1 MATNATTDTPVTPGE
16 DTDTAAAT
24 LPANETPA
32 TETPATETPTTEN
45 TDTAATPPATDTQPK
60 FVFPGVPRRY
70 WGELCKAAEKADK
83 EAAEA
88 EADADETETRHHAC
102 LAALSNAAET
112 EAAAEDAAAVA
123 KGRAKVAADAAER
136 ATSTEELHERRRKAD
151 EAAEAAFEAEKNAA
165 AVKAQIEAKRRSGDL
180 LLKEVERKR
189 EKARQ
194 LRDAADKARRRAEE
208 YEVPRLLEQL
218 AKQAEV
224 ERMALEAGALRAARR
239 NLPRVNCRDCR
250 FWEPWSF
257 DPRRGGCHA
266 RPPEIDRNEN
276 AVWATVSPGDW
287 CAVGETI
294 PAAVE
299 ADTPATV
306 DADA

>member
-1 MATNATTDTPVTPGE
+1 MATNATNDTPVTPGE
-16 DTDTAAAT
+16 NTDTAAAT

-32 TETPATETPTTEN
+32 TETPATENTDAEN

-88 EADADETETRHHAC
+88 EADADETETRHRAC
-102 LAALSNAAET
+102 LDSLSNAAEI
-112 EAAAEDAAAVA
+112 EAEAEDAAAVA
-123 KGRAKVAADAAER
+123 KGRAKVAAEAVER
-136 ATSTEELHERRRKAD
+136 ATSKEELHERKREAAAAD
-151 EAAEAAFEAEKNAA
+151 EAAGEAEKNAA
-165 AVKAQIEAKRRSGDL
+165 AVKAQIEAKRRSADL

-208 YEVPRLLEQL
+208 YEVPQLLERL
-218 AKQAEV
+218 AKQAEA
-224 ERMALEAGALRAARR
+224 ERRALEAGALLAARR

-250 FWEPWSF
+250 FWEPSPF
-257 DPRRGGCHA
+257 DSRRGGCHA
-266 RPPEIDRNEN
+266 RPPKIDRNEN
-276 AVWATVSPGDW
+276 AVWATVSAGDW

-294 PAAVE
+294 PAAAE
-299 ADTPATV
+299 ADTPAAV